1 MERDQYA
8 VGGGVNVRLEIAI
21 PEFDSVPKRPFG
33 VLRMSART
41 AAMGEADGRLIN
53 EVRVQHGRDRTVGTV
68 PGCVCRCGSPRSSLI
83 LVSCRSTRP
92 CCGCRPCAQV
102 HPSTSANTSGCST
115 PGPKPRP
122 QAMSRGFGCSS
133 TSVSAFAA
141 TSTTTTRQPT
151 RTSTRSCVAVR
162 GCRSPLP
169 LCCSLSAAGSV
180 LNSCRSVHPDT
191 FS

>member
-1 MERDQYA
+1 MERDQDA
-8 VGGGVNVRLEIAI
+8 VGGGMNVRLEIAI

-102 HPSTSANTSGCST
+102 HPSTSGSTLGCLR
-115 PGPKPRP
+115 PGLHPCPRG
-122 QAMSRGFGCSS
+122 MSRDSERSS
-133 TSVSAFAA
+133 TTVSALRRRRRLPPGSQLVPRRGPTSPSGDADHPCRCAA
-141 TSTTTTRQPT
+141 
-151 RTSTRSCVAVR
+151 
-162 GCRSPLP
+162 
-169 LCCSLSAAGSV
+169 LS
-180 LNSCRSVHPDT
+180 RPPDRC
-191 FS
+191 